1 MIPNILTILRI
12 ASAPILVIILLSN
25 EMNMVILGLV
35 IFIISSITDF
45 LDGYL
50 ARSFNQLSKLGKILD
65 PIADK
70 LLITCALIS
79 LISNNIIQD
88 IHVIAATLI
97 IIREIFISGLR
108 EYIRGSVL
116 KVTFLAKVK
125 TTVQMIAIILLIPSE
140 VVEFNFDLQIVG
152 LFFLSPPPE
161 YFVLPAPYIYIMTI
175 SMVSLFSLSSPLP
188 HLAKAG
194 FTRKVKTI
202 NTVKIIK

>member
-12 ASAPILVIILLSN
+12 ASAPILVLVLLSS
-25 EMNMVILGLV
+25 ETNMVILGLV
-35 IFIISSITDF
+35 IFILSSITDF

-50 ARSFNQLSKLGKILD
+50 ARSFNQSSKLGKILD

-108 EYIRGSVL
+108 EYIKGNIL

-125 TTVQMIAIILLIPSE
+125 TTVQMVSIIILIPSTLFE
-140 VVEFNFDLQIVG
+140 LNFDLNYLGI
-152 LFFLSPPPE
+152 LLLWLSSFLSLLTA
-161 YFVLPAPYIYIMTI
+161 YQYIK
-175 SMVSLFSLSSPLP
+175 VS
-188 HLAKAG
+188 
-194 FTRKVKTI
+194 I
-202 NTVKIIK
+202 NNDIL